1 MKPDKNQR
9 KELARIFLNLC
20 RADFIALVI
29 GRIATPERITNIAF
43 LLGIIIFVTLLI
55 FGILLSN
62 KEEQKWTSS
71 QFFPL

>member
-9 KELARIFLNLC
+9 KELAKIFLNLC
-20 RADFIALVI
+20 QADFIALVI